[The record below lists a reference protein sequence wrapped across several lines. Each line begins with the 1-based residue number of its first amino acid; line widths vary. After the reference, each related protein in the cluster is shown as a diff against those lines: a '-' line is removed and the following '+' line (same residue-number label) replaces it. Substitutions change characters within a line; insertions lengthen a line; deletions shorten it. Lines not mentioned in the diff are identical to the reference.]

1 MLEFDDLG
9 LGIASHS
16 NNLGLILCFHVLCF
30 NNKGKQSKLEIIS
43 PPSNVSVIELELR
56 RRLVSPQRLFLTFFM
71 HSKSTRSRPSGTFF
85 DAFITTQKI

>member
-16 NNLGLILCFHVLCF
+16 KNLGLILCF

-43 PPSNVSVIELELR
+43 PHSNVSVIQLELR
-56 RRLVSPQRLFLTFFM
+56 RRLTPQRLFLTFFM
-71 HSKSTRSRPSGTFF
+71 DSKSTRSRLILTL
-85 DAFITTQKI
+85 T